1 MGLFSSKNK
10 CIEMQVDQTLPTKFK
25 LDYIDNHKSGS
36 GSNSYKFKVNKSK
49 RTNNDN
55 LSLKISFQKISF
67 VLSNLDFTNNL
78 KKIFTKR
85 DKYYYDS
92 DYFPLEYGQIKL
104 RYDKNMKLA
113 YVIVDISNN
122 ELNLVN
128 F

>member
-1 MGLFSSKNK
+1 MGLSSSKNK
-10 CIEMQVDQTLPTKFK
+10 CIEMQVDQVLPSKVK
-25 LDYIDNHKSGS
+25 LDYINNHKSGS
-36 GSNSYKFKVNKSK
+36 GSNSYKFKINKSK
-49 RTNNDN
+49 RINNDKKKK
-55 LSLKISFQKISF
+55 KISFQKISF

-78 KKIFTKR
+78 KRIFTKK